1 MMKHDSLRFRSGAA
15 SRALLTATLLC
26 VSSGTVNADNDC
38 TGKGSIRLVNGK
50 IHTMDRQNR
59 VVSSV
64 VIENGEFAAVGGG
77 QGTGSPGCVI
87 NLNGRTVVPG
97 LIDNHN
103 HIILLGL
110 RPGHDVRL
118 DKARSVPTFFSHC
131 GPRNQALSA
140 V

>member
-97 LIDNHN
+97 LIDNHTTSSCWDCDP
-103 HIILLGL
+103 GTMYAWT
-110 RPGHDVRL
+110 RP
-118 DKARSVPTFFSHC
+118 ARSSKRRIC
-131 GPRNQALSA
+131 
-140 V
+140 